1 MISPRS
7 PEWCFLFAPLFRN
20 KHSPRTAHR
29 LGQVSKPSTACG
41 VCVPSGLAGNRGFF
55 HAPWSLEV
63 GGGMLVSFPA
73 QSRAEK
79 QKNKPWFNKNRTGK
93 TESL

>member
-1 MISPRS
+1 MLSVCP
-7 PEWCFLFAPLFRN
+7 F
-20 KHSPRTAHR
+20 
-29 LGQVSKPSTACG
+29 VSEQTLTQDGPPPGAGLQAIHC
-41 VCVPSGLAGNRGFF
+41 VRCVPSGLAGNRGFF